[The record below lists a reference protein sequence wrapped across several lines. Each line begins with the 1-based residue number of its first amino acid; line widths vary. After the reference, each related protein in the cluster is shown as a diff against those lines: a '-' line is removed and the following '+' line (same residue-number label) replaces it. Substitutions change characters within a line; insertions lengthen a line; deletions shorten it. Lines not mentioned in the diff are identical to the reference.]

1 LTVTDAELES
11 RFVMRGDTGI
21 VKGVTNCVGVDVG
34 EERCELLACT
44 VNEYGELFSRPVT
57 VQVVGA
63 ETAGGTNVVVQNRV
77 GSSTAVAVY
86 EVTLPLIS
94 TREAFHETVACWLA
108 AVAVAFVGVLSGN
121 GAEARDVG
129 ESPMAVRARTVKV

>member
-1 LTVTDAELES
+1 MTDVAFES
-11 RFVMRGDTGI
+11 KVVMRGEIGT
-21 VKGVTNCVGVDVG
+21 VNGVTGCVGVEAD
-34 EERCELLACT
+34 EESSALPACT
-44 VNEYGELFSRPVT
+44 VNVYWELFSRPVT

-63 ETAGGTNVVVQNRV
+63 ETPGGTSVVVQNRV

-108 AVAVAFVGVLSGN
+108 AVAVAFVGVLGGN
-121 GAEARDVG
+121 GAEVRDVG

>member
-1 LTVTDAELES
+1 MTDVAFE
-11 RFVMRGDTGI
+11 FKVVMRGGI
-21 VKGVTNCVGVDVG
+21 GTVNGVTGCVGVEAD
-34 EERCELLACT
+34 EESSALNGCT
-44 VNEYGELFSRPVT
+44 VNVYWELFSRPVT

-63 ETAGGTNVVVQNRV
+63 ETAGATRDAVQNRV

-94 TREAFHETVACWLA
+94 TREAFHETVACWLV